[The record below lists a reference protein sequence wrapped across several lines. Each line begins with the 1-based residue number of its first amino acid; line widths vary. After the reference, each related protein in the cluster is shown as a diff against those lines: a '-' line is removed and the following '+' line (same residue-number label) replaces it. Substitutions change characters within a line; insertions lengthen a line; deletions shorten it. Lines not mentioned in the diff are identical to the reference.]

1 MNSACVYVVII
12 QYDVFNSM
20 NTESLFD
27 LTGKVA
33 VVTGGGDGIGKGCCE
48 ILAAAG
54 ASVVVSDLTVEKA
67 QATVDEI
74 VKAGGKAA
82 ATACNVLEEND
93 LNALIDFAVK
103 TFGTVNILVNNAGM
117 GGGGREDPMKI
128 DRAYVERIYAI
139 NVFAPWQLC
148 KLAAPHM
155 QKSGY
160 GSIINITSMSS
171 INNDPNMAIYGSS
184 KAALNHM
191 ASNLAFDYGP
201 MGIRIN
207 NVGPGATR
215 THALASVLTP
225 EIEAKMLA
233 HTPIHRLGEVSDIA
247 GAVLYFA
254 APVSEW
260 VSGQVLM
267 VNGGGVQT
275 LD

>member
-1 MNSACVYVVII
+1 MENI
-12 QYDVFNSM
+12 D
-20 NTESLFD
+20 SLFD
-27 LTGKVA
+27 LSGKTA
-33 VVTGGGDGIGKGCCE
+33 IVTGGGDGIGKASCI

-54 ASVVVSDLTVEKA
+54 ASVVVSDLSLEKA
-67 QATVDEI
+67 EAVAEEI
-74 VKAGGKAA
+74 KKEGGKAA
-82 ATACNVLEEND
+82 AVVCNVLESED
-93 LNALIDFAVK
+93 LDNLVAFAVK

-117 GGGGREDPMKI
+117 GGGGRENPFKI
-128 DRAYVERIYAI
+128 DRSYVEKIYAI

-148 KLAAPHM
+148 KLVAPYM
-155 QKSGY
+155 QQSGY

-171 INNDPNMAIYGSS
+171 INNSPSMAIYGSS
-184 KAALNHM
+184 KAALNHL

-207 NVGPGATR
+207 NIGPGATR
-215 THALASVLTP
+215 THALSTVLTP

-254 APVSEW
+254 APISAW

>member
-1 MNSACVYVVII
+1 M
-12 QYDVFNSM
+12 D
-20 NTESLFD
+20 SLFD

-54 ASVVVSDLTVEKA
+54 ASVVVSDLSLEKA
-67 QATVDEI
+67 QEVAHSIEA
-74 VKAGGKAA
+74 AGGKAV
-82 ATACNVLEEND
+82 ATGCNVLQKED
-93 LNALIDFAVK
+93 LDNLIAFAVK
-103 TFGTVNILVNNAGM
+103 NYGTVNILVNNAGM
-117 GGGGREDPMKI
+117 GGGGRENPYNI
-128 DRAYVERIYAI
+128 DLAYVERIYAI

-148 KLAAPHM
+148 KLAAPYM
-155 QKSGY
+155 KESGY

-171 INNDPNMAIYGSS
+171 INNSPAMAIYGSS
-184 KAALNHM
+184 KAALNHL

-207 NVGPGATR
+207 CVGPGATR
-215 THALASVLTP
+215 THALSTVLTP
-225 EIEAKMLA
+225 EIEERMLA
-233 HTPIHRLGEVSDIA
+233 HTPIKRLGEVSDIA

-254 APVSEW
+254 SPVSAW

>member
-1 MNSACVYVVII
+1 M
-12 QYDVFNSM
+12 D
-20 NTESLFD
+20 SLFD

-54 ASVVVSDLTVEKA
+54 ASVVVSDLSLEKA
-67 QATVDEI
+67 QDVAHSIEA
-74 VKAGGKAA
+74 AGGKAV
-82 ATACNVLEEND
+82 ATGCNVLQKED
-93 LNALIDFAVK
+93 LDNLIAFAVK
-103 TFGTVNILVNNAGM
+103 NYGTVNILVNNAGM
-117 GGGGREDPMKI
+117 GGGGRENPYNI
-128 DRAYVERIYAI
+128 DLAYVERIYAI

-148 KLAAPHM
+148 KLAAPYM
-155 QKSGY
+155 KESGY

-171 INNDPNMAIYGSS
+171 INNSPAMAIYGSS
-184 KAALNHM
+184 KAALNHL

-207 NVGPGATR
+207 CVGPGATR
-215 THALASVLTP
+215 THALSTVLTP
-225 EIEAKMLA
+225 EIEERMLA
-233 HTPIHRLGEVSDIA
+233 HTPIKRLGEVSDIA

-254 APVSEW
+254 SPVSAW